1 MPCDP
6 NTGMDEIEQFLQ
18 ALQTRHLSAHTLA
31 AYRRDLTHF
40 HIWCERQKKRLTD
53 ISQPGPIRRYLSDSH
68 RQGLSATSL
77 QRRLSCL
84 RRFYQYRL
92 QQNLCTLDPT
102 TGVRAPKAQRKL
114 PASLDVDQM
123 TQLVQLPCQEPV
135 DYRDRAILELLY
147 ATGLRLSELAALNLS
162 DLRRHQGI
170 LKVTGKGSKQ
180 RQVMI
185 GRQADQA
192 IQAWLKKRDVM
203 AAEDEIAA
211 FVGSRGR
218 RFSQRSIQRMVQ
230 QRAIKQGMP
239 RHVHPHMLRH
249 AFASH
254 LLASSGDLRAVQD
267 LLGHADI
274 NTTQIYT
281 HLDYQHLAQV
291 YDQTHPRA
299 QRPSATLNQE
309 T

>member
-1 MPCDP
+1 M
-6 NTGMDEIEQFLQ
+6 NEIEQFLQ
-18 ALQTRHLSAHTLA
+18 TLQTRHLSAHTLA

-40 HIWCERQKKRLTD
+40 QAWCTRQQTSLANIT
-53 ISQPGPIRRYLSDSH
+53 QPGLIRRYLSDSH

-77 QRRLSCL
+77 QRHLSCL

-92 QQNLCTLDPT
+92 KQSLCTQDPT

-123 TQLVQLPCQEPV
+123 TRLVQLPCQQPA
-135 DYRDRAILELLY
+135 DYRDRAILELFY
-147 ATGLRLSELAALNLS
+147 ATGLRLSELAALNIR
-162 DLRRHQGI
+162 DLRQHTGI

-180 RQVMI
+180 RQVML

-192 IQAWLKKRDVM
+192 IQAWLRVRDQL
-203 AAEDEIAA
+203 AADGEMAA
-211 FVGSRGR
+211 FVGQRGR

-230 QRAIKQGMP
+230 QRAIQQGMP

-299 QRPSATLNQE
+299 HRPPDHPNQE

>member
-1 MPCDP
+1 MA
-6 NTGMDEIEQFLQ
+6 GMDEIELFLQ
-18 ALQTRHLSAHTLA
+18 ALQTRHLSEHTLA

-40 HIWCERQKKRLTD
+40 HIWCEQHKSPLAEITQ
-53 ISQPGPIRRYLSDSH
+53 SGPIRRYLSDSH
-68 RQGLSATSL
+68 RQGLSAISL

-92 QQNLCTLDPT
+92 KQGLCAQDPT
-102 TGVRAPKAQRKL
+102 TGVRAPKAQRRL

-123 TQLVQLPCQEPV
+123 AQLMQLPGQESA

-147 ATGLRLSELAALNLS
+147 ATGLRLSELVALNAS
-162 DLRRHQGI
+162 DLRQHHGI

-180 RQVMI
+180 RQVII

-192 IQAWLKKRDVM
+192 IQSWLQRRDTM
-203 AAEDEIAA
+203 ATDDEVAA
-211 FVGSRGR
+211 FVGQRGR
-218 RFSQRSIQRMVQ
+218 RLSQRSIQRMVQ
-230 QRAIKQGMP
+230 QRAIQQGMP

-291 YDQTHPRA
+291 YDQAHPRA
-299 QRPSATLNQE
+299 HRPSDLSTQE

>member
-1 MPCDP
+1 MA
-6 NTGMDEIEQFLQ
+6 GMDEIEQFLQ
-18 ALQTRHLSAHTLA
+18 ALQTRHLSVHTLA

-40 HIWCERQKKRLTD
+40 HIWCERHKTPLAEITR
-53 ISQPGPIRRYLSDSH
+53 SGPIRRYLSDSH

-92 QQNLCTLDPT
+92 KQGLGHQDPT
-102 TGVRAPKAQRKL
+102 TGVRAPKTQRRL

-123 TQLVQLPCQEPV
+123 TQLVQLPCQEPA

-147 ATGLRLSELAALNLS
+147 ATGLRLSELTALNVS
-162 DLRRHQGI
+162 DLRQQQGI
-170 LKVTGKGSKQ
+170 LKVSGKGRKQ

-192 IQAWLKKRDVM
+192 IQSWLERRDRM
-203 AAEDEIAA
+203 AADEETAA
-211 FVGSRGR
+211 FVGQRGHR
-218 RFSQRSIQRMVQ
+218 LSQRSIQRMVQ
-230 QRAIKQGMP
+230 QRAIQQGMP

-291 YDQTHPRA
+291 YDKAHPKA
-299 QRPSATLNQE
+299 HRPADSSTQE